1 MTKHQCI
8 YKYTKGAQ
16 STETDETDNDS
27 DTERQH
33 GQSNMFFVSF
43 LFFFLWLGLYVWA
56 SKPQR
61 HDQLAKP
68 PCSAPHENY
77 PAVGKYK
84 LKIQASTVD
93 FLAGLGLYV
102 GTSHPKIRH
111 AVKSSI
117 QKEFEKCKTS
127 NRKILYTLIQCLS
140 QKFQRRKTK
149 ETSKVYVQ
157 VSKHKSKGW
166 RKLEL
171 VWID

>member
-1 MTKHQCI
+1 MRQTVTVTQRGK
-8 YKYTKGAQ
+8 
-16 STETDETDNDS
+16 TDRT
-27 DTERQH
+27 T
-33 GQSNMFFVSF
+33 FFFCFF
-43 LFFFLWLGLYVWA
+43 LFFFFLTGVICVGV
-56 SKPQR
+56 KPQR

-127 NRKILYTLIQCLS
+127 NRKILYTFIQCLS